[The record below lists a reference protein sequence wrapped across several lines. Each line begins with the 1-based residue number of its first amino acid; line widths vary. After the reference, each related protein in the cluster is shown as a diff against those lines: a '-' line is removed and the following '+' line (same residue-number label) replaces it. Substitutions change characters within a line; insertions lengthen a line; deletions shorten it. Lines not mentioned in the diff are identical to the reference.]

1 MEVNVSRRKANHE
14 GNGAVVEEP
23 PVPATEASEAPR
35 SEEEKVQ
42 PVHTLRLKNV
52 RAAVWSNRTEAGAMY
67 LNVTFSRSYRDSEGN
82 WHTTESFGRDDLL
95 YLAKVADLAHTRIW
109 EQIQAGGGET
119 PF

>member
-1 MEVNVSRRKANHE
+1 MSKRRANHE

-23 PVPATEASEAPR
+23 PVPPTEAADAPR

-52 RAAVWSNRTEAGAMY
+52 RAAVWSNRTEAGATY
-67 LNVTFSRSYRDSEGN
+67 LNVTFSRSYRDQEGS

-95 YLAKVADLAHTRIW
+95 LLAKVADQVHSWIW
-109 EQIQAGGGET
+109 EQIQQNGGEI